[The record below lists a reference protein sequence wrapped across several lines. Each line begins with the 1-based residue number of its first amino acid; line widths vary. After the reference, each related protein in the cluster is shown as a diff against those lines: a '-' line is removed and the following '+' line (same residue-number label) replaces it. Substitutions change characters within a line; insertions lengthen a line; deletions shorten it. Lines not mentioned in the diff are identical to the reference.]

1 MSKLLRS
8 SWGRSWSWWPRL
20 RKAKIGDQIRIP
32 LAPLPDDISMRRL
45 TEYKVGEDQ
54 TISDDDIANIAQI
67 RALRGEQ

>member
-1 MSKLLRS
+1 
-8 SWGRSWSWWPRL
+8 L